1 MSKKVREFDPKPIES
16 TFNQGLGEA
25 LRLTRFAWRE
35 YPNRILVEMTR
46 VLTENQSSRPDVI
59 VSDRDTK
66 PVVIETSFV
75 HGDADTDAQKR
86 LGKTYSRNSEK
97 IMSSIAIQLDE
108 NYREL
113 TRVGDVTNAL
123 VDGRSLLYA
132 LHQQIE
138 STQGTEFRR
147 RPHSGFFE
155 GSVFDLSALI
165 VAEAT
170 PHEKVEEVAKFVAH
184 KIRAASAFF
193 QDQIDT
199 VRVDEYAELT
209 QQRTHLS
216 ALNTT
221 MVLWLNAVVVHQQ
234 LSRMFP
240 PQLVDATV
248 LVDDPLIPKR
258 IYDKWN
264 EILKENWYS
273 VFQPAVNLLA
283 KHLGSDGFST
293 SRALHLVVQAAQHI
307 EASRVGTQ
315 MNIGAELFPQ
325 LADDRKESA
334 AFYTQPSTAELL
346 SQLTIRAEDLEPAE
360 WARTDFFQH
369 HSIADLACGTGT
381 LLRAGYRNVC
391 QLHERFGVNNHRS
404 SSLHRDAMEQGLVG
418 ADISPIAAHL
428 TTSSLALMNLTKTYS
443 DTRIG
448 WLQVGGANGKTGS
461 LEYLKETQASDFFD
475 QLGGMSAGTQ
485 TSKQDETLFVG
496 DKSIDWML
504 MNPPYSRTRKGQSAF
519 DVSGVDETTRK
530 ACQKRW
536 KELTHNEPLNIKA
549 GMAASFLVIAKKKIK
564 PGGRIGFVLPLT
576 AAFAPT
582 WQQTRTMLL
591 QEFHDICAI
600 AITGGK
606 ALGKKALSAD
616 TGMEE
621 MLLVA
626 TRNRNSHQ
634 GSKKIWFVTL
644 RDPLSSIGVARELAN
659 AILSAKKSVD
669 KPGQWYPVRLGGDDV
684 GHVFLDELSENG
696 AIWSPLSVS
705 NPHLVNVSA
714 NLLNGTLRWKDQAFN
729 LGIPM
734 STIENVFQVGPTHH
748 LIGHV
753 KGGDPIGA
761 FEMHE
766 VHSDDSPINPDMSV
780 WHVNSQVQRQLLV
793 NPTHK
798 AVHVPHHNRKDLQK
812 SMRKTMST
820 LLYSRNMRWT
830 AQALIAAKTKVPVLG
845 GRSWTT
851 LQHKDKR
858 VLSAMLIWANSTLG
872 MIAHWTQGQR
882 THAGRST
889 TQISAL
895 RSIPCPKLDALN
907 NQILKYAEDQGKL
920 LLRKK
925 LLPACQAHCDPVRID
940 IDRIVR
946 TMFDLPEEVHDIMD
960 EVRYLWCREPSI
972 HGQNRRALKLLAEH

>member
-1 MSKKVREFDPKPIES
+1 MKDKEFNPKPIES

-25 LRLTRFAWRE
+25 LRLTRLTSLD
-35 YPNRILVEMTR
+35 YPHRILVEMTG
-46 VLTENQSSRPDVI
+46 VLTEELSSRPDLI
-59 VSDRDTK
+59 VSDSDTK
-66 PVVIETSFV
+66 PVAIETSFV
-75 HGDADTDAQKR
+75 HGDADADAQKR
-86 LGKTYSRNSEK
+86 LGNTLRSNSEK
-97 IMSSIAIQLDE
+97 IMSSVSIQLDE
-108 NYREL
+108 MYRDL
-113 TRVGDVTNAL
+113 TQVSEVTN
-123 VDGRSLLYA
+123 SLLTGSILSYA
-132 LHQQIE
+132 LHQQLE
-138 STQGTEFRR
+138 TTTGTTFRR
-147 RPHSGFFE
+147 MPRSGFFK
-155 GSVFDLSALI
+155 GDVFDLSALI

-170 PHEKVEEVAKFVAH
+170 PRETVEEVANFVTA
-184 KIRAASAFF
+184 KIRAASVFF
-193 QDQIDT
+193 RDQIDA
-199 VRVDEYAELT
+199 VRVDEYADLT

-216 ALNTT
+216 AVNTVLVFWINA
-221 MVLWLNAVVVHQQ
+221 MVIHTQ
-234 LSRMFP
+234 LSRMYP
-240 PQLVDATV
+240 LKLVDAIV
-248 LVDDPLIPKR
+248 LAEDRLLPKR
-258 IYDKWN
+258 MHDKWN
-264 EILKENWYS
+264 ECLQENLYS
-273 VFQPAVNLLA
+273 VFQFALNLLA
-283 KHLGSDGFST
+283 RFLRSNGISIF
-293 SRALHLVVQAAQHI
+293 RVLNLVVQAAQHI
-307 EASRVGTQ
+307 EAAKVGTQ
-315 MNIGAELFPQ
+315 MNIGVELFPQ

-346 SQLTIRAEDLEPAE
+346 SQLTIRAEDLGPAE
-360 WARTDFFQH
+360 WARSDFFQH

-404 SSLHRDAMEQGLVG
+404 SSLHRDAMERGLVG

-428 TTSSLALMNLTKTYS
+428 TTSSLALMNLKETYS

-475 QLGGMSAGTQ
+475 QLGGMSAGKQ
-485 TSKQDETLFVG
+485 TSKQDETLVVG
-496 DKSIDWML
+496 DQSIDWIL

-519 DVSGVDETTRK
+519 DVSGVDEATRK

-536 KELTHNEPLNIKA
+536 KELTQNEPLNIKA

-606 ALGKKALSAD
+606 ALGKNALSAD

-621 MLLVA
+621 MLLVG
-626 TRNRNSHQ
+626 TRNTNSHK

-659 AILSAKKSVD
+659 AILRAKTSVD
-669 KPGQWYPVRLGGDDV
+669 KPGQWYPIRLGSDDV
-684 GHVFLDELSENG
+684 GHVFLDELSDID
-696 AIWSPLSVS
+696 APWSPLGVI
-705 NPHLVNVSA
+705 NPHLVYLSS
-714 NLLNGTLRWKDQAFN
+714 NLLEGKLCWKENVFN
-729 LGIPM
+729 LEVPM
-734 STIENVFQVGPTHH
+734 STIEHVFHVGPTHD

-753 KGGDPIGA
+753 QGGDPRGA

-766 VHSDDSPINPDMSV
+766 VHGEDSPINPDMSL
-780 WHVNSQVQRQLLV
+780 WHVNSKIQQQLLV
-793 NPTHK
+793 PPTHK
-798 AVHVPHHNRKDLQK
+798 AVHVPHHNREDLRK

-830 AQALIAAKTKVPVLG
+830 SQALKAAKTEVPVLG
-845 GRSWTT
+845 GSSWTT
-851 LQHKDKR
+851 LQHRDER
-858 VLSAMLIWANSTLG
+858 VLWAMLLWANSTLG

-889 TQISAL
+889 TQIGAL
-895 RSIPCPKLDALN
+895 RAVPCPQLDALN
-907 NQILKYAEDQGKL
+907 SQMLQYAEDQGKL

-925 LLPACQAHCDPVRID
+925 LLPACQAHCDPVRLEID
-940 IDRIVR
+940 EV
-946 TMFDLPEEVHDIMD
+946 TMSMLDLPVQARAVMD
-960 EVRYLWCREPSI
+960 EIRYLWCCEPSI
-972 HGQNRRALKLLAEH
+972 HGQNQRALELLAEH